1 MSGMGDGY
9 VGTAQDA
16 VRIRRL
22 EKQREAERRKIQELK
37 NKTASSKGQPGL
49 LQFGSSTSEIL
60 ETAFKKETVGLVT
73 REQYVEKRVTIKTKL
88 EEEEKEKLQKLQQE
102 EEELQLQKLKKR
114 KIKADP
120 RLSFCDDLDNGNEDE
135 DEENNCDGMVLIV
148 PFTFIYY
155 IENEESDK
163 RMWRKFGKDPT
174 VETSFLPDSERE
186 AEEQAE
192 RERLR
197 KQWLR
202 EQELIK
208 NEPLQITYSY
218 WDGTGHRRVI
228 QVRKGDSIGEFLRAV
243 QQQLAPEFREV
254 RTTSVE
260 NLLYV
265 KEDLIIP
272 HQHSFYELIIN
283 KARGKSG
290 PLFHFDVHED
300 VRTIADATIEKDE
313 SHAGKVV
320 ERHWYEKNKHIFP
333 ASRWEIYDPTKKWER
348 YTIHGD

>member
-37 NKTASSKGQPGL
+37 TKSTSAKGQPGL

-73 REQYVEKRVTIKTKL
+73 REQYVEKRVNIQSKI
-88 EEEEKEKLQKLQQE
+88 EEEEKEKLQKQQQE
-102 EEELQLQKLKKR
+102 EEELQLEKRKKR
-114 KIKADP
+114 KIRGNS
-120 RLSFCDDLDNGNEDE
+120 RLSFAEDVDNDPQDDEPHHSKDNLEANRLRCGK
-135 DEENNCDGMVLIV
+135 L
-148 PFTFIYY
+148 
-155 IENEESDK
+155 
-163 RMWRKFGKDPT
+163 GKDPT
-174 VETSFLPDSERE
+174 VETSFLPDRS
-186 AEEQAE
+186 AEDSCSVS
-192 RERLR
+192 ERLR
-197 KQWLR
+197 SKLSVKGCGNSGFVSR
-202 EQELIK
+202 SKFE
-208 NEPLQITYSY
+208 
-218 WDGTGHRRVI
+218 
-228 QVRKGDSIGEFLRAV
+228 VRKGDSIGEFLRAV
-243 QQQLAPEFREV
+243 QQQLAPEFREI
-254 RTTSVE
+254 RTTTVE

-272 HQHSFYELIIN
+272 HQHSFYELIVN

-333 ASRWEIYDPTKKWER
+333 ASRWEIYDPAKKWER

>member
-1 MSGMGDGY
+1 MAGMGDGY
-9 VGTAQDA
+9 VGSAQDA

-22 EKQREAERRKIQELK
+22 EKQREAERRKIEELK
-37 NKTASSKGQPGL
+37 NKTSSTQGQAGL
-49 LQFGSSTSEIL
+49 LQFGSGTSEIL
-60 ETAFKKETVGLVT
+60 ETAFKKETIGLVS
-73 REQYVEKRVTIKTKL
+73 REEYVEKRVNIQNKF
-88 EEEEKEKLQKLQQE
+88 EEEEKEKLLKLLE
-102 EEELQLQKLKKR
+102 EEEKLQLEKRQKR
-114 KIKADP
+114 KRKVNA
-120 RLSFCDDLDNGNEDE
+120 RLSFAEELDNGS
-135 DEENNCDGMVLIV
+135 EEEEEIN
-148 PFTFIYY
+148 
-155 IENEESDK
+155 NEEPVK
-163 RMWRKFGKDPT
+163 VKCGKLGKDPT

-192 RERLR
+192 RERLGR
-197 KQWLR
+197 QWLR
-202 EQELIK
+202 EQAMIK

-218 WDGTGHRRVI
+218 WDGTGHRRV
-228 QVRKGDSIGEFLRAV
+228 RKGDTIGAFLRAV

-254 RTTSVE
+254 RTTTVE

-272 HQHSFYELIIN
+272 H
-283 KARGKSG
+283 
-290 PLFHFDVHED
+290 LFHFDVHED

-333 ASRWEIYDPTKKWER
+333 ASRWEIYDPARKWER

>member
-1 MSGMGDGY
+1 MAGMGDGY

-22 EKQREAERRKIQELK
+22 EKQREAERRKIEELK
-37 NKTASSKGQPGL
+37 NKTASAGGQTGL

-73 REQYVEKRVTIKTKL
+73 REQYVEKRVNIRNKI
-88 EEEEKEKLQKLQQE
+88 EEEEKEKLQKLQKE
-102 EEELQLQKLKKR
+102 EEELELQKRKKR
-114 KIKADP
+114 RIKGDP
-120 RLSFCDDLDNGNEDE
+120 RLSFADDIENGSDE
-135 DEENNCDGMVLIV
+135 DDAENKENQEIKKPVLV
-148 PFTFIYY
+148 
-155 IENEESDK
+155 K
-163 RMWRKFGKDPT
+163 VRKDPT
-174 VETSFLPDSERE
+174 VETSFLPDRERE
-186 AEEQAE
+186 AEEQAV
-192 RERLR
+192 REQLR
-197 KQWLR
+197 RQWLR
-202 EQELIK
+202 EQEMIK
-208 NEPLQITYSY
+208 NEPLEITYSY
-218 WDGTGHRRVI
+218 WDGAGHRRVI
-228 QVRKGDSIGEFLRAV
+228 QVRKGDTIGEFLRAV
-243 QQQLAPEFREV
+243 QQQLAPEFREI